1 MPASSTAGPVRHLLA
16 AVATLGTL
24 VFTPATGT
32 NFTRPSA
39 AAKDG
44 VKCPAGTTTVVSF
57 VIGPTA
63 AWTATDIVIATPQ
76 AITPADPISFDF
88 SGSFTGI
95 AADNG
100 LTIVAGTYGIVT
112 YCTGSSGEALG
123 QLTGSF
129 TFTDASNYITSDP
142 ATTTLP
148 VTVTDLSTNPV
159 DRVELGKVVT
169 VTVTLNQSTA
179 VGTVQFRQRTPDG
192 ASDLGAPV
200 TVSGGTASIQVSNVP
215 FGLYYYSAKFT
226 PTDSTK
232 FTAAV
237 SDETSFAVVKPVPPI
252 PPESVSISGTPTVG
266 TAVTCT
272 AGAFQNATSTGWQWL
287 RDFDPLDS
295 ATSSTYTPTAD
306 DVGHL
311 LRCRATGSI
320 TIGASVIT
328 SGRLS
333 AAVAVSG

>member
-1 MPASSTAGPVRHLLA
+1 M
-16 AVATLGTL
+16 
-24 VFTPATGT
+24 FTPATGT

-39 AAKDG
+39 ASKDG
-44 VKCPAGTTTVVSF
+44 VKCPATTTTLVSF
-57 VIGPTA
+57 VVGPTA

-76 AITPADPISFDF
+76 AITPADPILFDF

-100 LTIVAGTYGIVT
+100 LTIVAGKYDIIT
-112 YCTGSSGEALG
+112 YCTNSSGEALG

-169 VTVTLNQSTA
+169 VSVTLNQATA
-179 VGTVQFRQRTPDG
+179 VGTVQFRQRTQDG

-200 TVSGGTASIQVSNVP
+200 AVSGGSASIQVSSVP
-215 FGLYYYSAKFT
+215 FGLYYYTAKFT
-226 PTDSTK
+226 PTDSRK
-232 FTAAV
+232 FTPAL
-237 SDETSFAVVKPVPPI
+237 SDETTFAVVKPVPPI
-252 PPESVSISGTPTVG
+252 PPDTVSISGTPSVG
-266 TAVTCT
+266 TAVSCT
-272 AGAFQNATSTGWQWL
+272 AGAFQNATTTGWQWL
-287 RDFDPLDS
+287 RDFTPLDS
-295 ATSSTYTPTAD
+295 ATGSTYTPTAED
-306 DVGHL
+306 AGHL

-320 TIGASVIT
+320 TVGASVIT

-333 AAVAVSG
+333 AGSAVAG